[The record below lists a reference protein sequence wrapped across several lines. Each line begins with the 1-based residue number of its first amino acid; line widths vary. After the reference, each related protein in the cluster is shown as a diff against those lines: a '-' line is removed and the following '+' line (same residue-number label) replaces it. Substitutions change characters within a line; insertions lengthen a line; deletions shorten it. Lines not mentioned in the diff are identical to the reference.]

1 MVAGKRGHA
10 SVTFQSLEYAALL
23 LLVFGLYWFLQ
34 RRLQNLL
41 LLSASYIFY
50 AYVDPRMAP
59 LLGGYTLVS
68 YFAARG
74 IQNDPQNSRRY
85 LFIAIAASL
94 GTLAFFKYAGFFI
107 DNAAEVLSSVG
118 LANFDSTLKI
128 ILPIGISFYTF
139 QSLGYVID
147 VYMKRTHARRDF
159 LDTALFISF
168 FPQLVAGPI
177 ERASTLLPQFE
188 QTRKFSADRTASGIS
203 LLAWGLFKKLVIADN
218 VGMMVDNI
226 FSTAQ
231 PGSAILWVGVLAFG
245 VQILADFSGYTDIA
259 RGSARL
265 LGIELSLNFR
275 HPWLAS
281 SPADFWQRWHI
292 TLSSWLRDYVYIP
305 LGGNKNHHSSHPR
318 RRTTINIVITLALGG
333 LWHGAAWNFVLW
345 GLLHA
350 ALILI
355 WRTVAA
361 SNFKSPGY
369 VSTILTF
376 ILISASWLLFRE
388 SDMAFIGHNIFESR
402 DELQVAAAL
411 FAATLIYSTPLW
423 LHAIID
429 QPKIEKLWMQ
439 NDVIRTVAFT
449 ALTLTS
455 FIGILLL
462 RANTSAEFI
471 YFRF

>member
-1 MVAGKRGHA
+1 M
-10 SVTFQSLEYAALL
+10 TFQSFEYAVLL

-41 LLSASYIFY
+41 LLSASYVFY

-68 YFAARG
+68 YFAARR
-74 IQNDPQNSRRY
+74 IENDPRNSRRY
-85 LFIAIAASL
+85 LFIVIAASL
-94 GTLAFFKYAGFFI
+94 ATLAFFKYAGFFV
-107 DNAAEVLSSVG
+107 DNAAEVLDSVG
-118 LANFDSTLKI
+118 LASFDSTLKI

-188 QTRKFSADRTASGIS
+188 QARKFRADRTASGIS

-218 VGMMVDNI
+218 VGMIVDNI

-245 VQILADFSGYTDIA
+245 VQIFADFSGYTDIA

-305 LGGNKNHHSSHPR
+305 LGGNRNHHSSHPR
-318 RRTTINIVITLALGG
+318 RRTVINIVITLALGG

-355 WRTVAA
+355 WRIVAA
-361 SNFKSPGY
+361 SKFKSPGY
-369 VSTILTF
+369 VSTLLTF

-411 FAATLIYSTPLW
+411 AATTLIYSTPLW

-429 QPKIEKLWMQ
+429 QPKIEKLWTQ
-439 NDVIRTVAFT
+439 NDMSRTVALT

>member
-1 MVAGKRGHA
+1 MVDSKRGHGP
-10 SVTFQSLEYAALL
+10 VTFQSFEYAVLL
-23 LLVFGLYWFLQ
+23 LLVFCIYWFLQ

-41 LLSASYIFY
+41 LLGASYVFY

-59 LLGGYTLVS
+59 VLGGYTLVS
-68 YFAARG
+68 YFAARR
-74 IQNDPQNSRRY
+74 IENNPQNSRWY
-85 LFIAIAASL
+85 LLIAITASL
-94 GTLAFFKYAGFFI
+94 ATLGFFKYAGFFV
-107 DNAAEVLSSVG
+107 DNVAEILDSIG
-118 LANFDSTLKI
+118 LISFESTLKI

-147 VYMKRTHARRDF
+147 VHMKRTHARRDF
-159 LDTALFISF
+159 LDTALFIGF

-188 QTRKFSADRTASGIS
+188 RARKFSVDQTTSGIS
-203 LLAWGLFKKLVIADN
+203 LLVWGLFKKLVIADN
-218 VGMMVDNI
+218 VGMIVDNI
-226 FSTAQ
+226 FSTNQ
-231 PGSAILWVGVLAFG
+231 PGSAMLWVGVLAFG

-265 LGIELSLNFR
+265 FGIELSLNFR

-292 TLSSWLRDYVYIP
+292 TLSSWLRDYIYIP
-305 LGGNKNHHSSHPR
+305 LGGNQNKHSSHPR
-318 RRTTINIVITLALGG
+318 RRTAFNITLTLALGG

-402 DELQVAAAL
+402 DELQVAVAL

-439 NDVIRTVAFT
+439 NDVSRTVAFT

-462 RANTSAEFI
+462 RANTSNEFI

>member
-1 MVAGKRGHA
+1 
-10 SVTFQSLEYAALL
+10 
-23 LLVFGLYWFLQ
+23 
-34 RRLQNLL
+34 
-41 LLSASYIFY
+41 
-50 AYVDPRMAP
+50 MAP
-59 LLGGYTLVS
+59 ILGGYTLVS
-68 YFAARG
+68 YFAARR
-74 IQNDPQNSRRY
+74 IENNPQNSRLY
-85 LFIAIAASL
+85 LFIAVTASL
-94 GTLAFFKYAGFFI
+94 ATLAFFKYAGFFV
-107 DNAAEVLSSVG
+107 DNAAEILDSIG
-118 LANFDSTLKI
+118 LIGFDSTLKI

-159 LDTALFISF
+159 LDTALFIGF
-168 FPQLVAGPI
+168 FPQLIAGPI

-188 QTRKFSADRTASGIS
+188 RARKFSVDQITSGIS
-203 LLAWGLFKKLVIADN
+203 LLVWGLFKKLVIADN
-218 VGMMVDNI
+218 VGMIVDNI
-226 FSTAQ
+226 FSINQ
-231 PGSAILWVGVLAFG
+231 PGSAMLWVGVLAFG

-265 LGIELSLNFR
+265 FGIELSLNFR

-292 TLSSWLRDYVYIP
+292 TLSSWLRDYIYIP
-305 LGGNKNHHSSHPR
+305 LGGNQNKHSSHPR
-318 RRTTINIVITLALGG
+318 HRTAFNITLTLALGG

-355 WRTVAA
+355 WRTIGSA
-361 SNFKSPGY
+361 NFRFPTS

-388 SDMAFIGHNIFESR
+388 SDMAFIANNIFESR

-411 FAATLIYSTPLW
+411 AATTLIYSTPLW

-429 QPKIEKLWMQ
+429 QPRIKKYWMQ
-439 NDVIRTVAFT
+439 NDVSKTVSFT
-449 ALTLTS
+449 VLTLTS

>member
-1 MVAGKRGHA
+1 MVAGRREHA
-10 SVTFQSLEYAALL
+10 PVTFQSLEYAVLF
-23 LLVFGLYWFLQ
+23 LLVFSLYWFLQ

-41 LLSASYIFY
+41 LLGASYVFY
-50 AYVDPRMAP
+50 AYVDPRMAL

-68 YFAARG
+68 YFAATR
-74 IQNDPQNSRRY
+74 IENDPQNSRRY
-85 LFIAIAASL
+85 LFIVIAASL
-94 GTLAFFKYAGFFI
+94 ATLAFFKYAGFFV
-107 DNAAEVLSSVG
+107 DNAAAVLDSVG
-118 LANFDSTLKI
+118 LASFDSTLKI

-188 QTRKFSADRTASGIS
+188 QARKFRADRTASGIS

-218 VGMMVDNI
+218 IGMIVDNI

-245 VQILADFSGYTDIA
+245 VQIFADFSGYTDIA

-305 LGGNKNHHSSHPR
+305 LGGNRNHHSRHPR
-318 RRTTINIVITLALGG
+318 RRTAINIVITLALGG

-388 SDMAFIGHNIFESR
+388 SDMAFIAHNIFESR

-411 FAATLIYSTPLW
+411 AATTLIYSTPLW

-429 QPKIEKLWMQ
+429 QPKIEKLWTQ
-439 NDVIRTVAFT
+439 NDVSRTVALT